1 MAAADGLVCAW
12 VLLGPVVLLLCSS
25 LATAADPPTPPAGHP
40 RLMLRPGDIPRLRER
55 YNSPGMADVK
65 ARLLEQAR
73 GTDDGRLPEGRPED
87 VWHDTRRLAF
97 EARAFLYLVEG
108 DEAAGR
114 SALRMALDYLSST
127 ATDFRANDDYFLSLA
142 IHKGILGAAMVY
154 DWCYPLLTP
163 EQKSEFVS
171 QVKRVAERSEC
182 SWPPTG
188 ILFVTGH
195 YSELKPVAML
205 AAGIAFHDE
214 DGSIYNL
221 MADHLYNGFAPAR
234 NFFYPGHKHHQG
246 TAYGPSRFDNEVT
259 ASFIVTR
266 MGLPNPC
273 VPDQGKVPYYFL
285 YSRRPD
291 GLFMIEGDDYA
302 GAGPDWY
309 AGGDLLHMLAAMYGD
324 PYVQDEALRYGRYV
338 DDATLRMLVRDET
351 LTSRPVEELPL
362 TRYFGRPFGQMIA
375 RTGWDV
381 QGGKDA
387 GAAIATMNI
396 GEYLF
401 GNHQHLDAGHFS
413 VYYKGPLTIDSGI
426 YIGTEGGYGCE
437 HFKNY
442 YQRTVAHNSLLILD
456 PEEPTPLS
464 WSQPVR
470 GWLPTSRDGGQ
481 FWLAGGRGEVQT
493 IEQVIEHGPRAR
505 VLAHAFGPDP
515 VAPDYSYLAGDITPG
530 YLAPPPYPAKVRKVA
545 RSFVFLNLKNA
556 QHPAALIV
564 FDRVTSRR
572 PEFRKSWL
580 LHSVNEPAVNEG
592 MTVIAR
598 SEDGYNGRLVN
609 HTLLPPPGNREITS
623 IGGPG
628 REFWVDGRN
637 YPQGYDQP
645 RSHDPGAW
653 RVEVSPK
660 EPAATDLFLNVM
672 QVMDAE
678 GGPEPLAPRLLDQG
692 EMVGAAI
699 ADRAVFFSRTAA
711 RLDGPV
717 GVQLPDTGGDWGCMV
732 AGLSAGRWKVEGRA
746 SFGLEVTDEG
756 GCLYFRGPAGKY
768 TLTRTPWP

>member
-1 MAAADGLVCAW
+1 
-12 VLLGPVVLLLCSS
+12 
-25 LATAADPPTPPAGHP
+25 
-40 RLMLRPGDIPRLRER
+40 
-55 YNSPGMADVK
+55 MADIK
-65 ARLLEQAR
+65 ARLIEQAHA
-73 GTDDGRLPEGRPED
+73 TEDGHLPEGKPED

-108 DEAAGR
+108 DEAVGR
-114 SALRMALDYLSST
+114 SALRMALDYLSSMT
-127 ATDFRANDDYFLSLA
+127 TDFWASDDYFLSLA
-142 IHKGILGAAMVY
+142 IHKGLFGTAMVY

-163 EQKSEFVS
+163 EQKPEFVR

-182 SWPPTG
+182 GWPPTRVG
-188 ILFVTGH
+188 FLTGH
-195 YSELKPVAML
+195 YVELKPVAML
-205 AAGIAFHDE
+205 AAGIALYDE
-214 DGSIYNL
+214 DSEIYAL

-234 NFFYPGHKHHQG
+234 NFAYPSHKHHQG
-246 TAYGPSRFDNEVT
+246 SAYGPCRFDYEVT
-259 ASFIVTR
+259 TSFIVTR

-273 VPDQGKVPYYFL
+273 VPEQGKVPYYFL

-291 GLFMIEGDDYA
+291 GLFVIEGDDYA
-302 GAGPDWY
+302 GANPDWY
-309 AGGDLLHMLAAMYGD
+309 AGGDLLHALAAMYGD
-324 PYVQDEALRYGRYV
+324 PYVVDEALRYGHHA

-362 TRYFGRPFGQMIA
+362 TYYFGSPIGQMIA

-381 QGGKDA
+381 QGGKEA
-387 GAAIATMNI
+387 GTAIATMNI

-413 VYYKGPLTIDSGI
+413 IYYKGPLAIDSGV

-437 HFKNY
+437 HFRNY

-456 PEEPTPLS
+456 PDETKPLA
-464 WSQPVR
+464 WNQEVR
-470 GWLPTSRDGGQ
+470 DWVQTSRDGGQ
-481 FWLAGGRGEVQT
+481 FWLAGRAEEPKKIQ
-493 IEQVIEHGPRAR
+493 EVIEHGRRAR
-505 VLAHAFGPDP
+505 MLAHAFGPDP
-515 VAPDYSYLAGDITPG
+515 VTPDYSYLAGDLTQA
-530 YLAPPPYPAKVRKVA
+530 YLAPPPYPAKVHQVT
-545 RSFVFLNLKNA
+545 RSFVFLNLKSA
-556 QHPAALIV
+556 QHPAALVV
-564 FDRVTSRR
+564 FDRITARQ

-580 LHSVNEPAVNEG
+580 LHSIHEPVVSEG
-592 MTVIAR
+592 VMAIEQTQ
-598 SEDGYNGRLVN
+598 DGYNGRLVN
-609 HTLLPPPGNREITS
+609 HTLLPPAGNREITTV
-623 IGGPG
+623 GGPG

-645 RSHDPGAW
+645 KEHDPGAW
-653 RVEVSPK
+653 RLEVSPRK
-660 EPAATDLFLNVM
+660 PAATDLFLNVM
-672 QVMDAE
+672 QVMDAQ

-717 GVQLPDTGGDWGCMV
+717 SVQLPDTGEDWGCLV
-732 AGLSAGRWKVEGRA
+732 AGLSAGRWNVEGPA
-746 SFGLEVTDEG
+746 SFALEVTEEG